1 MKSEIG
7 NKVCNSEY
15 TVVYDIVLSDT
26 HFIFAV
32 DDKKT
37 ENQYLICNMHIGDI
51 FRNYND
57 SIVTSDYLSGLNE
70 WNYRIATAIS
80 NLQQEQLNPAV
91 LNKDSVELL
100 SSNMSIKHKVV
111 AVKSNVLLPESRYA
125 QKQLKFVIGGFG
137 AEGKSGNAVICMGIE
152 SNQIERFDRQ
162 DILGVLKTD
171 KIPSW
176 AKDKIAALQNQYG
189 EQILSSSRPQKKAVK
204 LRV

>member
-7 NKVCNSEY
+7 NKVGNSEY

-26 HFIFAV
+26 HYIFAV
-32 DDKKT
+32 DDSNADT
-37 ENQYLICNMHIGDI
+37 QYLICDMPTGDI
-51 FRNYND
+51 FKNYNN
-57 SIVTSDYLSGLNE
+57 SVTTSDYLSGLNE

-80 NLQQEQLNPAV
+80 NLQQEQLNPDV

-111 AVKSNVLLPESRYA
+111 VVKPNVLLPEKRYVER
-125 QKQLKFVIGGFG
+125 QIKFVIGGFG
-137 AEGKSGNAVICMGIE
+137 AEGKSGNAVICMSIE

-162 DILGVLKTD
+162 DILGVLKAD

-189 EQILSSSRPQKKAVK
+189 EQILSSSKKAVK
-204 LRV
+204 LRA